1 LTLALAAG
9 DLEKARDAQD
19 RAALSAQA
27 AQLNANAAK
36 QPGANAFYMAA
47 LANSYAAE
55 VATEVG
61 DKGAAKAA
69 AKRESRRP
77 RRRRGGAG

>member
-1 LTLALAAG
+1 MQRC
-9 DLEKARDAQD
+9 KATW
-19 RAALSAQA
+19 
-27 AQLNANAAK
+27 
-36 QPGANAFYMAA
+36 ANAFYMAA

-69 AKRESRRP
+69 AE
-77 RRRRGGAG
+77 AGIEAAKKAVAAAPDNASITAF